1 MSHHLIEFLPLDSVV
16 LIILELRAKVGRVL
30 GVVLGSLDE
39 VLVHDPHQGLVVV
52 EAEFV
57 EQRLPDLVYVARHY
71 AGEEDLGQR
80 HHRVQR
86 RLDRGL
92 EELARVIVEEEA
104 AGDDAGEHDDGPEDA
119 PVHVGVGLGVGL
131 SGGGGGELGGRVVG
145 VAGPAPAWLA

>member
-1 MSHHLIEFLPLDSVV
+1 MIFKVG
-16 LIILELRAKVGRVL
+16 AKVSWVL

-57 EQRLPDLVYVARHY
+57 EQRLPDLVDVAHHH
-71 AGEEDLGQR
+71 AGEEDLGER
-80 HHRVQR
+80 HHGVQR

-92 EELARVIVEEEA
+92 EELACVVVEEEA

-145 VAGPAPAWLA
+145 VSGPAPAWLAWRAGAQCLRFWAANK

>member
-1 MSHHLIEFLPLDSVV
+1 MF
-16 LIILELRAKVGRVL
+16 IIFKVRAKVSWVL

-52 EAEFV
+52 EPEFV
-57 EQRLPDLVYVARHY
+57 EQRLPDLVDVAHHH

-80 HHRVQR
+80 HHGVQR

-92 EELARVIVEEEA
+92 EELARVVVEEEA

-131 SGGGGGELGGRVVG
+131 SSGGGGELGGRVVG
-145 VAGPAPAWLA
+145 VSEWI